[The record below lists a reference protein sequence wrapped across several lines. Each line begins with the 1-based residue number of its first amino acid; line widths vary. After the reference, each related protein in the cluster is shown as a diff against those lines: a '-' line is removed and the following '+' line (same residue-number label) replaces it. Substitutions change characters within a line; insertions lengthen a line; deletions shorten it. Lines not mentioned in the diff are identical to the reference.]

1 MIRPATPS
9 DVGALHALIR
19 ELALYERLEHQAVGT
34 KEDLQTHLF
43 GTRPYAEALVAED
56 DGRVVGFALFFHNYS
71 TFLARPGLYLE
82 DLFVLPEHRRK
93 GHGRALLR
101 ELARVAVQRR
111 CGRFDWSVLGW
122 NEPAMKFYAS
132 LGAQRMGEWLLFRMT
147 AEAIER
153 LARE

>member
-34 KEDLQTHLF
+34 TEDLRTHLF

-111 CGRFDWSVLGW
+111 CGRFDWSVLDW